1 MNTFVH
7 LHTHSYY
14 SLLDGVPSPE
24 ELVIAAKKA
33 GFKALALTDHNAL
46 YGAVTFYQVARDYGL
61 KPIIGAELTMND
73 GFPLLFLVQN
83 ETGYRNLCQL
93 ISIGRL
99 RGGHGKFKLTYN
111 DLKPLTE
118 GLIVLSGGH
127 KGKIYHLLRKRQI
140 DQALLEV
147 QRLKNLFAKNF
158 YLEMQ
163 HFSNQDL
170 LVNLRLRDIA
180 AETKTELVATNDV
193 HFNSANDWYL
203 RRILHAIDANGT
215 LEQVTTAG
223 TSQQYLKSA
232 KEMQALFKAF
242 PTALANTQ
250 KIARQC
256 AFEFQLGKPIFPSVE
271 IPQGESSFSYLW
283 KQCFAGANER
293 YQPLTPQV
301 IKRLE
306 FELET
311 IHQLGFAEYFLI
323 VKDIVDFCRREHIP
337 CVGRG
342 SAADSLVAYVLG
354 ITQVDP
360 IRHNLYFERFLNPQR
375 SDPPDIDLDICWK
388 NRDRVLKYV
397 YDRFGHKRTAM
408 ICTFNT
414 FQNRS
419 ALRDVAKAYGLPE
432 DEIAKI
438 TKYLPHRHIDQIEEA
453 VNTLPELKEL
463 RYNLTM
469 YEEIMRIARRIADF
483 PRHLSIH
490 PGGVIIAPD
499 QITRHVPLEVAGK
512 EIVIAQYDMYS
523 IEKLG
528 LVKMDLLGV
537 RSLSII
543 TDCLK
548 SIKER
553 HGNDLQQLKAQLLLK
568 KSAELSPLDL
578 RTIPEDDPEVTAFIR
593 SGRTMGCFQL
603 ESPAMRGLLRKM
615 QIESVDDVITAVA
628 LIRPGASGS
637 GMKEVYIK
645 RRAGLEKT
653 AYVHPSLEEPL
664 KETYGVIIYQ
674 EQVLRVAHAVAGLS
688 LGQAD
693 ILRRAM
699 TKSRTKKEFLAMRSS
714 FIQGALNKGLNQKQA
729 ETVWR
734 FLAQFVGYGFNKA
747 HSATYGTIA
756 YQTAFLKY
764 YFPAEYMCAVLNNQG
779 GFYRRAAYVEE
790 VRRLGIPLLPPD
802 VTQSQAE
809 FTCEGDGIRV
819 GLSTVFELSAHT
831 VKRIIEERQ
840 KAPFKDLFDFLRRT
854 RAGEKETRHLIK
866 VGALN
871 ALLPNEPKLLL
882 MNEIYFKNK
891 KHVSLSAF
899 LSEDVGLAPYNRF
912 QKIVNELELLD
923 FAVTDHP
930 LALCEDQIARIKP
943 VSSLELERHKN
954 KCVTFVGWLVTM
966 RRVQTK
972 NKTMMKFIT
981 LEDRE
986 GLVEAVL
993 FEKAYKKYGHL
1004 FKGYGPYVV
1013 KGRVQSRLPGEAN
1026 LLVEEVEALPLE
1038 KKKLETNS
1046 NSSIKYEQIMFP
1058 YFQN

>member
-1 MNTFVH
+1 LYPLLRERANLVEFVH

-24 ELVIAAKKA
+24 ELVIAAKKI
-33 GFKALALTDHNAL
+33 GMKALALTDHNGL
-46 YGAVTFYQVARDYGL
+46 YGAVTFYQVAKDYGL
-61 KPIIGAELTMND
+61 HPIIGAELTMAD
-73 GFPLLFLVQN
+73 GFNLLFLVKDDI
-83 ETGYRNLCQL
+83 GYRNLTQL
-93 ISIGRL
+93 ISLGRL
-99 RGGHGKFKLTYN
+99 RGGHSKFKLTYN
-111 DLKPLTE
+111 DLKPLTR

-127 KGKIYHLLRKRQI
+127 RGKIYRLLTKRKI

-147 QRLKNLFAKNF
+147 QRMKHLFGKNF
-158 YLEMQ
+158 YMELQ

-180 AETKTELVATNDV
+180 AETQTELVATNDV
-193 HFNSANDWYL
+193 HFVPSNDWYL
-203 RRILHAIDANGT
+203 RRILHAIEANT
-215 LEQVTTAG
+215 TIERITTAG
-223 TSQQYLKSA
+223 TSQQHLKSA
-232 KEMQALFKAF
+232 KEMAALFKAF
-242 PTALANTQ
+242 PAALTNTQ

-256 AFEFQLGKPIFPSVE
+256 AFEFQLGRPIFPSIE
-271 IPQGESSFSYLW
+271 IPEGESSFSWLW
-283 KQCFAGANER
+283 KKCFEGAGER
-293 YQPLTPQV
+293 YRPLTAQV

-354 ITQVDP
+354 ITQADP
-360 IRHNLYFERFLNPQR
+360 IRHNLYFERFLNPKR

-397 YDRFGHKRTAM
+397 YDRFGHDRTAM

-438 TKYLPHRHIDQIEEA
+438 TKHLPHRSMDSIEEA
-453 VNTLPELKEL
+453 VDTLPELKEL

-469 YEEIMRIARRIADF
+469 YEEIMRIAHRISDF

-499 QITRHVPLEVAGK
+499 QITHHVPLEVAGK
-512 EIVIAQYDMYS
+512 EIVISQYDMYTV
-523 IEKLG
+523 EKLG

-548 SIKER
+548 AVKER

-568 KSAELSPLDL
+568 KSEELSPLDL

-593 SGRTMGCFQL
+593 SGETMGCFQL
-603 ESPAMRGLLRKM
+603 ESPGMRGLLKKM

-637 GMKEVYIK
+637 GMKEVYIR

-653 AYVHPSLEEPL
+653 VYVHPSLKEPL
-664 KETYGVIIYQ
+664 DETYGVIIYQ
-674 EQVLRVAHAVAGLS
+674 EQVLKVAHAVAGLS
-688 LGQAD
+688 LTQAD

-699 TKSRTKKEFLAMRSS
+699 TKARNKKEFLAVRSA
-714 FIQGALNKGLNQKQA
+714 FIQGAVNKGLTPAQA
-729 ETVWR
+729 ESAWR

-756 YQTAFLKY
+756 YQTAYLKY
-764 YFPAEYMCAVLNNQG
+764 YFPVEYMCAVLNNQG
-779 GFYRRAAYVEE
+779 GFYSRAAYVEE
-790 VRRLGIPLLPPD
+790 VRRMSIPLLPPD
-802 VTQSQAE
+802 VTRSQAD
-809 FTCEGDGIRV
+809 FTCEGNAIRV
-819 GLSTVFELSAHT
+819 GLRPVFELSERGIQ
-831 VKRIIEERQ
+831 RIIAERQ
-840 KAPFKDLFDFLRRT
+840 KRPFKDLFDFLQRT
-854 RAGEKETRHLIK
+854 RLSEKEARHLIK

-871 ALLPNEPKLLL
+871 AILPNEPKLLL

-891 KHVSLSAF
+891 KQVALSAF
-899 LSEDVGLAPYNRF
+899 LSEDVQLPPYNRY
-912 QKIVNELELLD
+912 QKILHELELLD

-930 LALCEDQIARIKP
+930 LALYEEQIRRIKP
-943 VSSLELERHKN
+943 VSSQELERQKN
-954 KCVTFVGWLVTM
+954 KRVTFVGWLVTM

-981 LEDRE
+981 LEDRQ

-993 FEKAYKKYGHL
+993 FDKAYKQYGHL

-1026 LLVEEVEALPLE
+1026 LIVDEVEVLQLE
-1038 KKKLETNS
+1038 KKK
-1046 NSSIKYEQIMFP
+1046 
-1058 YFQN
+1058 

>member
-1 MNTFVH
+1 MMQFVH

-33 GFKALALTDHNAL
+33 GMKALALTDHNGL
-46 YGAVTFYQVARDYGL
+46 YGAVEFYQKAKDYGL
-61 KPIIGAELTMND
+61 KPIIGAELTMID
-73 GFPLLFLVQN
+73 GFNLLFLVKDDI
-83 ETGYRNLCQL
+83 GYRNLCQL

-127 KGKIYHLLRKRQI
+127 KGKVNHLLGKRQI

-147 QRLKNLFAKNF
+147 QRLKNLFGKNF

-163 HFSNQDL
+163 RFSNQDL
-170 LVNLRLRDIA
+170 LVNLRLRDVA
-180 AETKTELVATNDV
+180 AETKTELAATNDV
-193 HFNSANDWYL
+193 HFVQSSDWYL
-203 RRILHAIDANGT
+203 RRILHAIDANTT
-215 LEQVTTAG
+215 LEQIHSAG
-223 TSQQYLKSA
+223 TAQQYLKSS
-232 KEMQALFKAF
+232 KEMAALFKAF
-242 PTALANTQ
+242 PRALANTQ
-250 KIARQC
+250 KIAAQC
-256 AFEFQLGKPIFPSVE
+256 QFEFQLDKPVFPSIE
-271 IPQGESSFSYLW
+271 IPEGESSFSFLW
-283 KQCFAGANER
+283 KKCFQGAGER
-293 YQPLTPQV
+293 YRPLTSQV

-323 VKDIVDFCRREHIP
+323 VKDIVDYCRREHIP

-397 YDRFGHKRTAM
+397 YERFGNERTAM

-438 TKYLPHRHIDQIEEA
+438 TKYLPHKHIDQIEEA

-490 PGGVIIAPD
+490 PGGVIIAPE
-499 QITRHVPLEVAGK
+499 QITHHVPLEVAGK
-512 EIVIAQYDMYS
+512 EIVISQYDMYS

-537 RSLSII
+537 RSLSVI

-548 SIKER
+548 AVKER

-568 KSAELSPLDL
+568 KSEELSPLDL
-578 RTIPEDDPEVTAFIR
+578 RTIPEDDPEVTAFIC
-593 SGRTMGCFQL
+593 SGQTMGCFQL
-603 ESPAMRGLLRKM
+603 ESPAMRGLLKKM
-615 QIESVDDVITAVA
+615 RIESVDDVITAVA

-653 AYVHPSLEEPL
+653 AYVHPALEEPL
-664 KETYGVIIYQ
+664 KETYGIIIYQ
-674 EQVLRVAHAVAGLS
+674 EQVLKVAHAVAGLS
-688 LGQAD
+688 LSQAD

-699 TKSRTKKEFLAMRSS
+699 TKSRNKKEFLAVRSA
-714 FIQGALNKGLNQKQA
+714 FIRGALQKGLSRAQA
-729 ETVWR
+729 ESVWR

-764 YFPAEYMCAVLNNQG
+764 YFPVEYMCAVLNNQG
-779 GFYRRAAYVEE
+779 GFYGRAAYVEE
-790 VRRLGIPLLPPD
+790 ARRMGIPLLPPD
-802 VTQSQAE
+802 VTRSQAA
-809 FTCEGDGIRV
+809 FTCEGNGIRV
-819 GLSTVFELSAHT
+819 GLSTVFELSERT
-831 VKRIIEERQ
+831 MKRIIEERQ
-840 KAPFKDLFDFLRRT
+840 KAPFKDLFDFLQRT
-854 RAGEKETRHLIK
+854 RAGEKEARHLIK
-866 VGALN
+866 IGALN

-882 MNEIYFKNK
+882 MSEIYFKNK
-891 KHVSLSAF
+891 KHAALSAF
-899 LSEDVGLAPYNRF
+899 LSEDVQLPPYNRF
-912 QKIVNELELLD
+912 QKILNELELLD

-930 LALCEDQIARIKP
+930 LTLYENQIAQIKP
-943 VSSLELERHKN
+943 VSSQELEKYKN
-954 KCVTFVGWLVTM
+954 KRVTFVGWLVTM
-966 RRVQTK
+966 RRVETK
-972 NKTMMKFIT
+972 NKSMMKFIT

-993 FEKAYKKYGHL
+993 FDKAYKQYGHL

-1013 KGRVQSRLPGEAN
+1013 KGRVQSRLLPINRDFRFVPTGEAN
-1026 LLVEEVEALPLE
+1026 LLVDEVEVLQLE
-1038 KKKLETNS
+1038 K
-1046 NSSIKYEQIMFP
+1046 
-1058 YFQN
+1058 